1 MSYVK
6 MDTIVD
12 QIISVP
18 LDNDGKKEPAGGKFD
33 WDGVTP
39 AIPRTLLLF
48 FITLKP
54 RVE

>member
-18 LDNDGKKEPAGGKFD
+18 LDSDGKKEPAGGDFD
-33 WDGVTP
+33 WDGV
-39 AIPRTLLLF
+39 
-48 FITLKP
+48 KP
-54 RVE
+54 LIISYRGTSLTRNSPSP

>member
-18 LDNDGKKEPAGGKFD
+18 LDSDGKKEPAGGDFD
-33 WDGVTP
+33 WDGVRPLT
-39 AIPRTLLLF
+39 
-48 FITLKP
+48 
-54 RVE
+54 VDWSDG